1 MTSIKIRAHRDVD
14 PAFNSLWPLQ
24 KKRAHRDVHPAFNS
38 LWPLQK

>member
-24 KKRAHRDVHPAFNS
+24 KKEHNELNAGSTS
-38 LWPLQK
+38 L